1 MTALSWSE
9 ALALKQPRMDQTHRE
24 FVDLLQELATAFEA
38 GATDVMAR
46 LDELHEHTVA
56 HFAQEE
62 RWMAD
67 IGFALENCHAGQHQ
81 QVLHVLREVKRVV
94 SDGTDPTVVGVLVEE
109 LGKWFVGHAQM
120 MDGALADTMLA
131 RGYDPE
137 TGRQVNPL
145 PADTPPMTGCGGNS
159 CS

>member
-1 MTALSWSE
+1 MTALTWSE

-24 FVDLLQELATAFEA
+24 FVELLQRLSEAHAA
-38 GATDVMAR
+38 GADA
-46 LDELHEHTVA
+46 LPLLAELQEHTEA

-67 IGFALENCHAGQHQ
+67 IGFAAQNCHSMQHA
-81 QVLHVLREVKRVV
+81 QVLHVLREVQRMLVDKP
-94 SDGTDPTVVGVLVEE
+94 DPNLVPVLVEE

-120 MDGALADTMLA
+120 MDAALAETMVQ

-137 TGRQVNPL
+137 TGRLLQPL
-145 PADTPPMTGCGGNS
+145 PEDLAPITGCGGAS

>member
-1 MTALSWSE
+1 MTALTWSE

-24 FVDLLQELATAFEA
+24 FVELLQRLSEAHAA
-38 GATDVMAR
+38 GADA
-46 LDELHEHTVA
+46 LPLLAELQVHTEA

-67 IGFALENCHAGQHQ
+67 IGFAAQNCHGMQHA
-81 QVLHVLREVKRVV
+81 QVLHVLREVQRMLADKP
-94 SDGTDPTVVGVLVEE
+94 DPNLVPVLVDE

-120 MDGALADTMLA
+120 MDAALAETMVQ

-137 TGRQVNPL
+137 TGHLLQPL
-145 PADTPPMTGCGGNS
+145 PDDLAPITGCGGSS